1 MYSHFFSKD
10 RNKNDIKEY
19 KNYLNNYFKELSISK
34 NNFFTDISNYVSYET
49 GQPTHCYDSNRINGP
64 LSLDKVSGSYDF
76 HTLLGKQINLKNENL
91 VFINENK
98 VINLAGVM
106 GGMNSACDNCTR
118 SVIVE
123 CAYFKPEEIIGKSI
137 KYDLHSEASYKF
149 ERGVD
154 PLCQNNTLRR
164 FIKIVEDHATITN
177 LQLFSKIYKEH
188 TQKSIQF
195 NPLLIEKILGIK
207 LSQQKCANILM
218 KLGFKIKNKKIYVP
232 SHRSD
237 INNTNDLAEEVA
249 RVIGY
254 DNIPV
259 NTFTIENNNIE
270 EEDNREVLIK
280 NFLIDNGFY
289 EVINNPFEGIK
300 KDISICVDNP
310 LDTNRQFMRTNL
322 KNSLV
327 NNILYNERRQKNS
340 IKLFEISDIYTSKTP
355 MKNKRTLGIIA
366 SGRIGNNYR
375 NFSKK
380 IDDKYLLKLL
390 DEFFSNAKKS
400 IQNISRDKLDTKL
413 KNEIFYFEVDMDTIN
428 CSIEEYNPKTQPPLD
443 YVKYKKISDFPCAS
457 RDLSFSIKDLSQ
469 SKKLEKFLLDYTNE
483 ILKEVFA
490 FDYYQN
496 KQTKEIKVG
505 YRFTFQSSKKTI
517 TDEEI
522 EEILNDIISTALQ
535 FNSISIPGLK
545 YG

>member
-1 MYSHFFSKD
+1 
-10 RNKNDIKEY
+10 
-19 KNYLNNYFKELSISK
+19 
-34 NNFFTDISNYVSYET
+34 
-49 GQPTHCYDSNRINGP
+49 
-64 LSLDKVSGSYDF
+64 
-76 HTLLGKQINLKNENL
+76 
-91 VFINENK
+91 
-98 VINLAGVM
+98 
-106 GGMNSACDNCTR
+106 MNSACDNCTR

-195 NPLLIEKILGIK
+195 DPLLIEKILGIK

-289 EVINNPFEGIK
+289 EVINDPFEGIK

-322 KNSLV
+322 K
-327 NNILYNERRQKNS
+327 IH
-340 IKLFEISDIYTSKTP
+340 
-355 MKNKRTLGIIA
+355 
-366 SGRIGNNYR
+366 
-375 NFSKK
+375 
-380 IDDKYLLKLL
+380 
-390 DEFFSNAKKS
+390 
-400 IQNISRDKLDTKL
+400 
-413 KNEIFYFEVDMDTIN
+413 
-428 CSIEEYNPKTQPPLD
+428 
-443 YVKYKKISDFPCAS
+443 
-457 RDLSFSIKDLSQ
+457 
-469 SKKLEKFLLDYTNE
+469 
-483 ILKEVFA
+483 
-490 FDYYQN
+490 
-496 KQTKEIKVG
+496 
-505 YRFTFQSSKKTI
+505 
-517 TDEEI
+517 
-522 EEILNDIISTALQ
+522 
-535 FNSISIPGLK
+535 
-545 YG
+545 